1 MTKYEKLSIKA
12 QSQSLKVVEVD
23 LEANDGFYCDGYIFI
38 NKSLNDKEKILC
50 LS

>member
-38 NKSLNDKEKILC
+38 NKSFK
-50 LS
+50 